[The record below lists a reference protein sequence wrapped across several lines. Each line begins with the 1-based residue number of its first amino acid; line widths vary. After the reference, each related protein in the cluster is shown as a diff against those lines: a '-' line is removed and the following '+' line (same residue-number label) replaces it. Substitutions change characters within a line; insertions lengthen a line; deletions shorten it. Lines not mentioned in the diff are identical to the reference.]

1 MKTELH
7 LKSVSGLT
15 SESFTDRTSDDHSN
29 SYASGSIDSFIYH
42 EMSDVPVSS
51 QSDISRL
58 QDNAMVLRDL
68 NDRLSFLSKEI
79 KYLLNLK

>member
-7 LKSVSGLT
+7 LKSVNSVT
-15 SESFTDRTSDDHSN
+15 SESFTNNDLSESFESHSHGAETFVYN
-29 SYASGSIDSFIYH
+29 

-58 QDNAMVLRDL
+58 HDNAMVLKDL